1 MKKLILIL
9 LLILFLG
16 NVLGKASSDIMI
28 PENAI
33 RYRVIAN
40 SDSTEDQQ
48 LKYQVR
54 DALDK
59 VIHPILLKSRTKEET
74 KKNLLENTHLMNQT
88 VAQVLKENQQNMD
101 YDISYGTHYFPEKE
115 YHGMTYQ
122 EGEYESLIVTL
133 GKGEGANFFCVLFP
147 PLCLLEGEKTESE
160 KVEYTS
166 LIQEILNS
174 IFG

>member
-101 YDISYGTHYFPEKE
+101 
-115 YHGMTYQ
+115 
-122 EGEYESLIVTL
+122 
-133 GKGEGANFFCVLFP
+133 
-147 PLCLLEGEKTESE
+147 
-160 KVEYTS
+160 
-166 LIQEILNS
+166 
-174 IFG
+174 